1 MNNTKPPYFADK
13 KVLITGASS
22 GVGMALAYWYLNN
35 GAQVA
40 LVGRDIETLSKIG
53 EQFPSQSLVIQ
64 CDLGIDLQQYEM
76 ALSVIEKM
84 GGLDILIN
92 AAGLIFDGD
101 ITSTFP
107 QDYDYLMDINLR
119 CAFHM
124 TLIFHKYLSLS
135 KGCIINISCSIG
147 SRPNAGTIGYCMTK
161 AGLEMLTKS
170 SALELAPLGI
180 RVNAVSPA
188 TLDTNLYRYTG
199 MSESEYQ
206 LFKKRSASNIPLQRI
221 GQVEEVAKAVIFLS
235 SEQSSKITGHIMKV
249 DGGKSLTSSGYVPWY
264 GMEMMNRRFEPDYM
278 SNINYFVG
286 KGKEKLKKSRF
297 EAGSEEWIAEIQNSN
312 WATHNE
318 DAHFKV
324 MQEYKKENMNDDE
337 VNHYMN
343 MHKEGGVDNPKQ
355 AKRK

>member
-1 MNNTKPPYFADK
+1 MSTKPPYFADK

-53 EQFPSQSLVIQ
+53 EQFPSQSL
-64 CDLGIDLQQYEM
+64 EM

-101 ITSTFP
+101 IQSTFP

-124 TLIFHKYLSLS
+124 TLIFHKYLGMS
-135 KGCIINISCSIG
+135 KGCIVNVSCSQG
-147 SRPNAGTIGYCMTK
+147 SKPNAGTIGYCMTK

-199 MSESEYQ
+199 MTEQEYQ
-206 LFKKRSASNIPLQRI
+206 NFKKRAATNIPMNRI
-221 GQVEEVAKAVIFLS
+221 GTVEEVAKAIIFLS
-235 SEQSSKITGHIMKV
+235 SEQQVTGHIMKV
-249 DGGKSLTSSGYVPWY
+249 DGGKQLTSSGYIPWY
-264 GMEMMNRRFEPDYM
+264 GMEMMNRRFEPDYL
-278 SNINYFVG
+278 SNINYWMANA
-286 KGKEKLKKSRF
+286 KDKIRKSKF
-297 EAGSEEWIAEIQNSN
+297 DAGTEEWIQEIQNSN

-337 VNHYMN
+337 VNHYLN
-343 MHKEGGVDNPKQ
+343 MHKEGGVDNPKA
-355 AKRK
+355 AKRV